1 MVKKLAFGVALLGM
15 SAWTAALTAQGAA
28 GGQNPSHVHMGH
40 VSDKMNGTPDGQGLL
55 PTAIAEAKIA
65 VQHAALAAKTP
76 DNLDAMKTHAGHV
89 LHAVDPTQTN
99 RGPGL
104 GYGVKRAAA
113 GVVTHIGLA
122 AKAEGASQNVQTHAV
137 HVGAA
142 AEAVVKR
149 CDAIVAL
156 VARIRAAST
165 AEAAAPLVTEL
176 HTLATQLATGVDLN
190 GDGRVGWNDPEG
202 GLDQAQQHMDLM
214 KKGEGGA

>member
-1 MVKKLAFGVALLGM
+1 
-15 SAWTAALTAQGAA
+15 
-28 GGQNPSHVHMGH
+28 MGH
-40 VSDKMNGTPDGQGLL
+40 VSDKMNGTPEGQGLL
-55 PTAIAEAKIA
+55 PAAVAEARIA
-65 VQHAALAAKTP
+65 IQHAGLAAKTP

-89 LHAVDPTQTN
+89 LHAVDPAQAS

-104 GYGVKRAAA
+104 GYGVKRAAE
-113 GVVTHIGLA
+113 GVVAHIGLA
-122 AKAEGASQNVQTHAV
+122 ARADGASENVRTHAV

-156 VARIRAAST
+156 VARIRAATT
-165 AEAAAPLVTEL
+165 AAEAAPLVGEL
-176 HTLATQLATGVDLN
+176 QTLANQLATGVDLN